1 MRCAASSP
9 AARCGASLA
18 AALAAVAVLAGC
30 TGGGGHPPAGA
41 QRRTEGSGGGVHA
54 LVVLPSTDGGPDA
67 VVGISSSAG
76 SRPRISVPRIAPASS
91 ASSITMPLDAYEQI
105 SIQQQGILNDAVVL
119 LTQQCMAA
127 RGFVYTAQAQGSDS
141 LASIQEI
148 ENTGLG
154 LTSLTQAQTYGYR
167 TSQSHS
173 GQLSTGPVGSAA
185 EPNLGSA
192 IKQHGTGWAD
202 ALDRPGRGS
211 SAGCLVIALSQL
223 EGPGQTDLAVGLAY
237 QAEQWT
243 RTDPRLGAASQ
254 AWSRCMAR
262 RGLTY
267 SSPLAAA
274 QHRWPKLPSRTEIA
288 TAIADVT
295 CKTQANLV
303 NTWQTVNAAYQQALV
318 NRNPI
323 QLAEAQASFASALRR
338 AENLLAGRA

>member
-9 AARCGASLA
+9 AARCA
-18 AALAAVAVLAGC
+18 AALAAIAVLAGC

-41 QRRTEGSGGGVHA
+41 QRRAESSGGGIRA
-54 LVVLPSTDGGPDA
+54 FIVLPSTDGGQEA
-67 VVGISSSAG
+67 LVGISSSAG
-76 SRPRISVPRIAPASS
+76 SRPRIFVPRIPSASS
-91 ASSITMPLDAYEQI
+91 ASSIAMPLDAYEQI

-119 LTQQCMAA
+119 LTQRCMAA
-127 RGFVYTAQAQGSDS
+127 RGFVYTVQAQGSDS
-141 LASIQEI
+141 LASIQDI

-167 TSQSHS
+167 TSQAHS
-173 GQLSTGPVGSAA
+173 GQLPTGPPGSAA
-185 EPNLGSA
+185 GPDLGSA
-192 IKQHGTGWAD
+192 IKQHGTGWAN

-211 SAGCLVIALSQL
+211 SAGCLVSALSEL
-223 EGPGQTDLAVGLAY
+223 EGPGQSDLALGLAY

-243 RTDPRLGAASQ
+243 RTDPRLSAASQ

-262 RGLTY
+262 RGLSY

-303 NTWQTVNAAYQQALV
+303 NTWQSVNAAYQQALV
-318 NRNPI
+318 IRNPI
-323 QLAEAQASFASALRR
+323 QLAEVQTSFASALRR
-338 AENLLAGRA
+338 AEILLTGRG